1 MGTGKL
7 LGQPNKLWGNDLQW
21 TSVPSRGSTYTP
33 SHFMLQKPVISS
45 GNYDPVG
52 SKASF
57 FFYNKFSLYQ
67 GYFSY
72 ILLLLW
78 LGKSLVL
85 KRFT

>member
-33 SHFMLQKPVISS
+33 SHFMLQKLVISS

-57 FFYNKFSLYQ
+57 FFITSFHCIKVIFHIFYYYCGWENHWF
-67 GYFSY
+67 
-72 ILLLLW
+72 
-78 LGKSLVL
+78 
-85 KRFT
+85 